1 MRKTKLCLL
10 GGGHGLSTVLLA
22 MKEYTYLSAIVAVTD
37 AGGSTGK
44 IRNKFDCP
52 AIGDIRRC
60 LNSLADKQ
68 LKDIFE
74 RRIKDYGDCV
84 GNLII
89 ASLIKLYDFDTA
101 IKIMHKLLGLSD
113 NHKIIPVSL
122 DNFDICGEY
131 QNNKIIRKETDF
143 NNIEKIEKVWLD
155 PTPSANPEALE
166 AIVNSDYVIIAPGS
180 FFTSIL
186 ANFLVPQIC
195 KEINKKKIIW
205 IANAMQQFGETVGM
219 DINDHAEYLLKYIN
233 HIDYA
238 VVNST
243 KPEAE
248 ILAKHY
254 ESYLMPLYSLSAHPA
269 IKNIIESDMIKYN
282 ENGVVHSPFK
292 TTKIIKKIIL
302 GEK

>member
-1 MRKTKLCLL
+1 MKKTKLCLL

-22 MKEYTYLSAIVAVTD
+22 MKEYSYLSAIVAVTD
-37 AGGSTGK
+37 SGGSTGK

-89 ASLIKLYDFDTA
+89 ASLIKLYDFPTA

-113 NHKIIPVSL
+113 NHRVLPVSL

-131 QNNKIIRKETDF
+131 KNNKIIKKETDF
-143 NNIEKIEKVWLD
+143 NNIEKIEKVWLE
-155 PTPSANPEALE
+155 PVPSANPEALE
-166 AIVNSDYVIIAPGS
+166 SIIDADYIIIAPGS

-186 ANFLVPQIC
+186 ANFLVPEIC

-219 DINDHAEYLLKYIN
+219 DINDHANHLLKYIN
-233 HIDYA
+233 HIDFA
-238 VVNST
+238 IVNNI
-243 KPEAE
+243 KPDEE
-248 ILAKHY
+248 ILSKHY
-254 ESYLMPLYSLSAHPA
+254 ESYLMPLYGLNNNF
-269 IKNIIESDMIKYN
+269 NIENIVETDMIKYN
-282 ENGVVHSPFK
+282 ENGIVHSPFK
-292 TTKIIKKIIL
+292 INKALRKIIDNK
-302 GEK
+302 